1 MDASRVLVVPAAGA
15 GTRLGGNLPKIL
27 VPVAGRRM
35 IDHLVELYRPYSAR
49 MVVVAHPSFSSQLR
63 GPFEVIEQRE
73 RTGMLDAVLLASD
86 SIERLAPDEVW
97 ITWGDQVGVLP
108 ATIQR
113 LAEVMAAIPTPTAAL
128 PTVTRADPYIHFER
142 DATGRL
148 AGLRQRREGDPMP
161 PLGES
166 DMGLFALTRDGYGR
180 ELPDYARNVERGRGT
195 GERNFLPFIPWLAQR
210 ARVATFPCTDP
221 REAIG
226 INTPEE
232 LRRMEEW
239 MVTRRA

>member
-49 MVVVAHPSFSSQLR
+49 MVVVAHPSFSSRLR

-113 LAEVMAAIPTPTAAL
+113 LAEVMAATPTPTAAL

-142 DATGRL
+142 DVSCRTMHATSSAAAAPANGTSCRSSPGWRSARASRRFRAPTHAKRL
-148 AGLRQRREGDPMP
+148 ASTLRKSCAGWKSGWSRAAHETAVRRHSRLQRRTVHRH
-161 PLGES
+161 
-166 DMGLFALTRDGYGR
+166 A
-180 ELPDYARNVERGRGT
+180 AR
-195 GERNFLPFIPWLAQR
+195 
-210 ARVATFPCTDP
+210 
-221 REAIG
+221 
-226 INTPEE
+226 
-232 LRRMEEW
+232 
-239 MVTRRA
+239 